1 MNMYAIE
8 VERLT
13 KIYGR
18 GETAVTAISDATFQV
33 KPGELVAILGPSG
46 SGKTTLLTSIGLINE
61 PTRGKVVVDGAIV
74 ADGRWLPGL
83 DLKRI
88 RREKLGFIFQAHNLI
103 PFLTAQENVM
113 VALEI
118 NHLTRTEAKSRAT
131 ELLASLNLGHRLLN
145 YPSALSGGEAQRVAI
160 ARALANKPKVI
171 LADEPTAALDT
182 ENGKNVM
189 ALLKKLAVENNS
201 AILVV
206 THDHRMVEGFDRIFE
221 VRDGRITGERNNGSL
236 DDTHVSNLF
245 GEGLKHIMIKEDNQ
259 LP

>member
-1 MNMYAIE
+1 VDKTMHAIE
-8 VERLT
+8 VESLT

-18 GETAVTAISDATFQV
+18 GETAVTAIADATFQV

-61 PTRGKVVVDGAIV
+61 PTHGKVVIDGTTV
-74 ADGRWLPGL
+74 ADEGWLPGL
-83 DLKRI
+83 DLKRM

-103 PFLTAQENVM
+103 PFLTALENVM

-118 NHLTRTEAKSRAT
+118 NHLTKNDAKTRAT
-131 ELLASLNLGHRLLN
+131 ELLVSLNLGHRLNN

-160 ARALANKPKVI
+160 ARALANKPRVI

-206 THDHRMVEGFDRIFE
+206 THDHRMVEGFDRIFH
-221 VRDGRITGERNNGSL
+221 VNDGRLAGENNGL
-236 DDTHVSNLF
+236 
-245 GEGLKHIMIKEDNQ
+245 
-259 LP
+259 

>member
-1 MNMYAIE
+1 MYAVE

-18 GETAVTAISDATFQV
+18 GETAVIAIADATLQV
-33 KPGELVAILGPSG
+33 RPGELVAILGPSG

-61 PTRGKVVVDGAIV
+61 PTHGRVVIDGATV
-74 ADGRWLPGL
+74 ADEGWVPRL
-83 DLKRI
+83 DLKRF

-103 PFLTAQENVM
+103 PFLTALENVM

-118 NHLTRTEAKSRAT
+118 NSLTRRDAKARAT
-131 ELLASLNLGHRLLN
+131 ELLGSLNLGHRLDS
-145 YPSALSGGEAQRVAI
+145 YPALLSGGEAQRVAI

-189 ALLKKLAVENNS
+189 MLLKKLAVENRS

-206 THDHRMVEGFDRIFE
+206 THDQRMVEGFDRIFQ
-221 VRDGRITGERNNGSL
+221 VSDGRIAA
-236 DDTHVSNLF
+236 
-245 GEGLKHIMIKEDNQ
+245 
-259 LP
+259 

>member
-1 MNMYAIE
+1 MGKNMYAVE
-8 VERLT
+8 VENLT
-13 KIYGR
+13 KIYGK
-18 GETAVTAISDATFQV
+18 GDSAVTALADASIQV

-61 PTRGKVVVDGAIV
+61 PTHGTVVIDGTAV
-74 ADGRWLPGL
+74 ADEGWLPGI
-83 DLKRI
+83 DLKRL

-113 VALEI
+113 IALEI
-118 NHLTRTEAKSRAT
+118 NHLTRSEAKTRAT
-131 ELLASLNLGHRLLN
+131 ELLGALNLGHRLNN

-189 ALLKKLAVENNS
+189 ILLKKLALENHS

-206 THDHRMVEGFDRIFE
+206 THDHRMVEGFDRIFH
-221 VRDGRITGERNNGSL
+221 VNDGRITKDS
-236 DDTHVSNLF
+236 
-245 GEGLKHIMIKEDNQ
+245 
-259 LP
+259 

>member
-1 MNMYAIE
+1 MYAVE

-13 KIYGR
+13 KVYGT
-18 GETAVTAISDATFQV
+18 GQTAVTAITDATFQV

-46 SGKTTLLTSIGLINE
+46 SGKTTLLTAIGLINE
-61 PTRGKVVVDGAIV
+61 PTHGKVIIGGVTV
-74 ADGRWLPGL
+74 ADEGWVTGL

-103 PFLTAQENVM
+103 PFLSVLENVM
-113 VALEI
+113 IALEI
-118 NHLTRTEAKSRAT
+118 NHLTRKEAKKRAT
-131 ELLASLNLGHRLLN
+131 ELLTFLNLGHRLNN
-145 YPSALSGGEAQRVAI
+145 YPMALSGGEAQRVAI

-189 ALLKKLAVENNS
+189 SLLKKLAVGSQS

-206 THDHRMVEGFDRIFE
+206 THDHRMVEGFDR
-221 VRDGRITGERNNGSL
+221 TL
-236 DDTHVSNLF
+236 
-245 GEGLKHIMIKEDNQ
+245 
-259 LP
+259 

>member
-1 MNMYAIE
+1 VGKNMFAIE
-8 VERLT
+8 VGNLT
-13 KIYGR
+13 KIYGK
-18 GETAVTAISDATFQV
+18 GESAVTALADASIQV

-61 PTRGKVVVDGAIV
+61 PTHGKVIIDGTVV
-74 ADGRWLPGL
+74 ADEGWLPGI
-83 DLKRI
+83 DLKRL

-103 PFLTAQENVM
+103 PFLTALENVM
-113 VALEI
+113 IALEI
-118 NHLTRTEAKSRAT
+118 NHLSRNEAKVRAT
-131 ELLASLNLGHRLLN
+131 ELLGALNLGHRLNN

-189 ALLKKLAVENNS
+189 ILLKKLALENHS

-206 THDHRMVEGFDRIFE
+206 THDHRMVEGFDRIFH
-221 VRDGRITGERNNGSL
+221 VNDGRITK
-236 DDTHVSNLF
+236 VS
-245 GEGLKHIMIKEDNQ
+245 
-259 LP
+259 

>member
-1 MNMYAIE
+1 VDKTRYAIE
-8 VERLT
+8 VAGLT

-18 GETAVTAISDATFQV
+18 GETTVTAIADATLQV
-33 KPGELVAILGPSG
+33 KPGELVALLGPSG

-61 PTRGKVVVDGAIV
+61 PTHGKVVIDGATV
-74 ADGRWLPGL
+74 ADEGWLPGL

-103 PFLTAQENVM
+103 PFLTALENVM
-113 VALEI
+113 IALEI
-118 NHLTRTEAKSRAT
+118 NHLTKQEAKTRAV
-131 ELLASLNLGHRLLN
+131 ELLVALNLGARLNN

-160 ARALANKPKVI
+160 ARALANQPKVI

-189 ALLKKLAVENNS
+189 TLLKKLALENNS

-206 THDHRMVEGFDRIFE
+206 THDHRMVEGFDRIFQ
-221 VRDGRITGERNNGSL
+221 VRDGRITGERNNLKTGGN
-236 DDTHVSNLF
+236 H
-245 GEGLKHIMIKEDNQ
+245 GLE
-259 LP
+259 

>member
-1 MNMYAIE
+1 MYAVE

-13 KIYGR
+13 KIYGK
-18 GETAVTAISDATFQV
+18 GETAVTAIAGATLRV

-61 PTRGKVVVDGAIV
+61 PTHGKVVIDGATV
-74 ADGRWLPGL
+74 ADEGWLPGL

-103 PFLTAQENVM
+103 PFLTALENVM

-118 NHLTRTEAKSRAT
+118 NHLPKGEAKDRAT
-131 ELLASLNLGHRLLN
+131 VLLDSLNLGHRLN
-145 YPSALSGGEAQRVAI
+145 SYPSALSGGEAQRVAI
-160 ARALANKPKVI
+160 ARALANRPKVI

-189 ALLKKLAVENNS
+189 TLLKTLAVENRS

-206 THDHRMVEGFDRIFE
+206 THDHRMVEGFDRIFH
-221 VRDGRITGERNNGSL
+221 VSDGRIA
-236 DDTHVSNLF
+236 
-245 GEGLKHIMIKEDNQ
+245 GEGVRR
-259 LP
+259 